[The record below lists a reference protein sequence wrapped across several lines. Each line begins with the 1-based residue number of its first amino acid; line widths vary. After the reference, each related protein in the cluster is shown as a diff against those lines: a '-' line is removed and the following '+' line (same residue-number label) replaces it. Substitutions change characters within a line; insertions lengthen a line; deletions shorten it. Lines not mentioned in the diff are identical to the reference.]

1 MRAARELAGG
11 DSGRIIV
18 QRDGSVLVANR
29 PRVKMRAGAG
39 PGRRGPLPR
48 PGGGLCRRA
57 RWGQWGRAA
66 RDAGATWNANPAVSL
81 ALGS

>member
-29 PRVKMRAGAG
+29 PRLSWAA
-39 PGRRGPLPR
+39 PRR
-48 PGGGLCRRA
+48 
-57 RWGQWGRAA
+57 
-66 RDAGATWNANPAVSL
+66 
-81 ALGS
+81 